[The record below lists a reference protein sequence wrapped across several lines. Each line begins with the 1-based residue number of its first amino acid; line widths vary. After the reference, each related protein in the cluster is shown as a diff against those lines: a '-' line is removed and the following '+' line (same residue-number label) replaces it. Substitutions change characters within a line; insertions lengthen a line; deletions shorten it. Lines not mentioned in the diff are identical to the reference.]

1 MILLR
6 ESKGKSSSGG
16 VASQGVGWITGCH
29 QKPPLRPYHFSFL
42 PLTHKIIAPLLI
54 FLQRHAFLQIA
65 FVELLFLEICG
76 YPFLLRDPHISNG
89 TIYAQLGNL
98 LVGRRMTK
106 N

>member
-1 MILLR
+1 MLSLNN
-6 ESKGKSSSGG
+6 STK
-16 VASQGVGWITGCH
+16 VATSPNLINTSAN
-29 QKPPLRPYHFSFL
+29 P
-42 PLTHKIIAPLLI
+42 LI

-65 FVELLFLEICG
+65 LVELLFLEICG

-106 N
+106 IRRKVALILLAWSKFKK